1 MMTVRFQPPEQK
13 DVAIRMTATEFYELA
28 SQAAQGAG
36 VAPAESYRFASA
48 ALRHLADDRDAI
60 HLADALD
67 DPRIIRENSRL
78 VGDAVEAASLAQPQ
92 FRVQRSDL
100 PDPALFLS
108 FLRAI
113 PCAVTL
119 VDRNDGEAWVIAAN
133 LSHPNPLER
142 PADVDVPDALHEQM
156 RRLADAAQT
165 GAQGDQDRRGA
176 GAMISDDPN
185 GSRGYATP
193 AR

>member
-1 MMTVRFQPPEQK
+1 MTVHFQHPDQR
-13 DVAIRMTATEFYELA
+13 DVALRMTATEFYELA
-28 SQAAQGAG
+28 SRAAQGAG

-48 ALRHLADDRDAI
+48 ALRHLADDRAPI

-67 DPRIIRENSRL
+67 DPQIIRKNSKL
-78 VGDAVEAASLAQPQ
+78 VDEAIEAASLARSQ
-92 FRVQRSDL
+92 FRLRRSDL

-119 VDRNDGEAWVIAAN
+119 TDRNDGEAWVITAN

-142 PADVDVPDALHEQM
+142 PSDIDVPEALLDQM
-156 RRLADAAQT
+156 RKLADAAQT

-176 GAMISDDPN
+176 GAMIADDPK